1 MSSDENKMEAAFKNM
16 VEESLKSQFE
26 QNGIMARLR
35 SEMHV
40 KVLQMMRG
48 QLGMPKAEPLMGVSS
63 SDSSTNRAL
72 IKVINQLIME
82 FFNWFGYHHTLETF
96 RMETGESISPRTEIE
111 KHLSISPVSPEIP
124 ILAQLTMRVWNRSL
138 DLAKPKRVEQLPSP
152 ESPKLQSQPQPQPQL
167 QPQLQPPPQRIRK
180 LKEEQ
185 EILQRSPGKGIKQ
198 KKLIQNNQKLIMN
211 DPLRKPIL
219 GLKPSKKQP
228 PLSVNKPDQKAC
240 TESSESELD
249 SYYSEDSEDSDA
261 YADIPD
267 RHVYIE
273 ELPPEVKYDSGHGEE
288 GPYDA
293 KQNFAENLFQRYQ
306 REISQRNEGP
316 STSRKAT
323 KPKGSKGKRQAKSTE
338 SENSSQMSGREALE
352 LQLNTSRS
360 KASTSNPSSTRKSR
374 GTLWA
379 KSHQDIGEEAH
390 LAVTKPQCP
399 ETHIGSVDLDSDEN
413 SEEAEVEDEDEEEVS
428 N

>member
-16 VEESLKSQFE
+16 VEESLKTQFE
-26 QNGIMARLR
+26 QNGIMAKLR

-48 QLGMPKAEPLMGVSS
+48 QLGMTKTEPLMGVST
-63 SDSSTNRAL
+63 SDSTTDRAL

-82 FFNWFGYHHTLETF
+82 FFNFFGYRHTLETF
-96 RMETGESISPRTEIE
+96 RMETGERTFSRSEIE

-124 ILAQLTMRVWNRSL
+124 ILAQLTMRVWNQSL
-138 DLAKPKRVEQLPSP
+138 DQAISKKVVQLPSP
-152 ESPKLQSQPQPQPQL
+152 ESPKPQPQL
-167 QPQLQPPPQRIRK
+167 QPQPQPQRIRK
-180 LKEEQ
+180 LKDEQ
-185 EILQRSPGKGIKQ
+185 EILQRSPGKEIKQ

-211 DPLRKPIL
+211 DPLRKRIV
-219 GLKPSKKQP
+219 GLKPSKKQL

-240 TESSESELD
+240 TESSESELE

-273 ELPPEVKYDSGHGEE
+273 ELPPEGKYDAGHGEE

-316 STSRKAT
+316 STSRKTT
-323 KPKGSKGKRQAKSTE
+323 KPKGCKGKRQAKSTE

-352 LQLNTSRS
+352 LQLNTCRS
-360 KASTSNPSSTRKSR
+360 KGATSNPNSTRKAR

-399 ETHIGSVDLDSDEN
+399 ETHIGSVDLNSDEN
-413 SEEAEVEDEDEEEVS
+413 SEEAEGEDDEDEEEVS
-428 N
+428 D